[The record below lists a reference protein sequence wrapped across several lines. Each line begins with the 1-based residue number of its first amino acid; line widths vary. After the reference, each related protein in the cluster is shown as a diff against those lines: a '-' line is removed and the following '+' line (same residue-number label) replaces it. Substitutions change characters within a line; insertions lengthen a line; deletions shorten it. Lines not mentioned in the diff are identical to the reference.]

1 MLPWT
6 ALGLALSLRL
16 ALAQSGAERGAEGPG
31 HHGLHRQHWPRQPPG
46 AGGRRLGARQEA
58 PALCGRGRP
67 AHHRPGAE
75 ELHSR
80 CNAATAAPCL

>member
-31 HHGLHRQHWPRQPPG
+31 RHGLHRQHWPWQPPG
-46 AGGRRLGARQEA
+46 AVGRRLGPCWEA
-58 PALCGRGRP
+58 PALRGCGRP
-67 AHHRPGAE
+67 AHHCAGAE
-75 ELHSR
+75 GLHYGR
-80 CNAATAAPCL
+80 NAATAAPCL